1 LARFSRLDVLALIR
15 KTGVVPVFYHG
26 DLETA
31 KSIVR
36 ACFEG
41 GAPVL
46 EFTNRGDFAW
56 EVFAGVERFCSREL
70 PGAIL
75 GAGSVIDS
83 PTAGMYVNNGASFV
97 VGPSMSPEVAS
108 LCNRR
113 KVAYIPG
120 CATAT
125 EISNAEALGCEVVKV
140 FPGDATGGPDFVR
153 AVLAP
158 MPWSSI
164 MPTGGV
170 DITRDSL
177 EAWFRAGVF
186 AVGIGSGLVSVEIVK
201 SSDWAGL
208 TRRTRTT
215 IDLIA
220 DIRGSQR
227 G

>member
-1 LARFSRLDVLALIR
+1 MARFSRLDVLTMIR
-15 KTGVVPVFYHG
+15 QTGVVPVFYHG
-26 DLETA
+26 DLDTA
-31 KSIVR
+31 KSIVQ

-56 EVFAGVERFCSREL
+56 EVFAGVERFCSNEL

-83 PTAGMYVNNGASFV
+83 PTAGLYVNNGASFV
-97 VGPSMSPEVAS
+97 VGPSMNPEVAS
-108 LCNRR
+108 FCNRR

-140 FPGDATGGPDFVR
+140 FPGDAAGGPDFVR

-186 AVGIGSGLVSVEIVK
+186 AVGIGSRLVSPEIVK
-201 SSDWAGL
+201 SRDWAGL

-215 IDLIA
+215 VDLIA
-220 DIRGSQR
+220 AIRGAQR

>member
-1 LARFSRLDVLALIR
+1 MTRFSRLDVLAAIR
-15 KTGVVPVFYHG
+15 EIGVVPVFYHP

-41 GAPVL
+41 GASVL

-56 EVFAGVERFCSREL
+56 EVFAGVERFCAREVQ
-70 PGAIL
+70 GAML
-75 GAGSVIDS
+75 GAGSVIDP
-83 PTAGMYVNNGASFV
+83 PTAGLYVNNGASFV
-97 VGPSMSPEVAS
+97 VGPSTNPEVAA

-113 KVAYIPG
+113 KIAYIPG

-140 FPGDATGGPDFVR
+140 FPGDAAGGPDFVR
-153 AVLAP
+153 AILAP

-170 DITRDSL
+170 DVTRESL

-186 AVGIGSGLVSVEIVK
+186 AVGIGSRLVSSEVIK
-201 SSDWAGL
+201 SRDWAGL

-215 IDLIA
+215 VDLIA
-220 DIRGSQR
+220 AIRGAKH